1 MSPTRWCIENNRT
14 FALIILAIAFLGIG
28 TYQSISKLE
37 DPDFTVR
44 IAVISTVFPGASP
57 QKVEELVTD
66 KLEEKIREIAE
77 LDYVESRSMSGVS
90 LIYVHVQER
99 FMDMK
104 PIWDRLRN
112 KVDDVR
118 PSLPE
123 GVSGPYVNDEF
134 GDVFGIVAAITGDGY
149 SYRELKDVADDV
161 RDELLRVKDVAK
173 VERHGVQDER
183 IFVNFS
189 NARLAELG
197 VSPAFIMQ
205 TLRQQNAIA
214 PGGNALVGTE
224 RVVVEP
230 TGEFKSLEQLAGT
243 SISLPGKAQ
252 NIQLKDI
259 ATIERTFVDP
269 PSELTRFNG
278 KPCLML
284 AVSMAKGG
292 NIVEM
297 GKRLDATL
305 KDIQARMPVGID
317 FNYVSYQPRFVDQAI
332 GDFMVNLYEAFGF
345 VVVVMLVFAG
355 LRTALVAGLLVP
367 MAIFMSIALMPFFD
381 VVMQRVSIASLIIAL
396 GMLVDNGVVISE
408 NILVRLGRGEDR
420 MKAVTE
426 AATNLRMPLLAAS
439 LTTIFAFMPIATA
452 KSETGEYCLSLFIVI
467 TLTLLSSWVLSLT
480 FVPYLCFYVLKVK
493 PTTQEFKGFF
503 YSLYR
508 GFLKLC
514 LRHRLV
520 FVVLVVGLTAYSMYA
535 FRYIP
540 KIFFPPN
547 DREMVVIDFWQPY
560 GTDIGVTVERV
571 GQLEHFLMDQPG
583 VVSVGTFAGYG
594 GPRWYL
600 AMNIEQTH
608 PNYAFLVV
616 NTESLAD
623 AHALLQST
631 RNFVAGHLPDTR
643 ADVKMLEMGPP
654 VGAPIQIRLSGKDMD
669 KLFALRD
676 KIEDVLD
683 KTSGVTDIWDDWGEW
698 TKKLVVDVDQERAK
712 RAGISSQDIAMS
724 LNTQISGMPI
734 TQFREGDTLIPV
746 VFRSEKQEREGLDR
760 LDDLNVTSYQS
771 GKSLPLSQVAETRM
785 TWQPGNIRRRDQT
798 RTLTVKATVS
808 GRFASEIMEEIRPK
822 IEALHHSSQW
832 PAGYGIHFGGE
843 DEEAQKSQAS
853 IMAGMPLAM
862 AFILVTLMSQFNSV
876 RRTLIILL
884 TIPPMYIGITWGM
897 MLSDSPFG
905 FMAMLGMISLM
916 GIIIN
921 NAIILID
928 AIERERER
936 GREPYEALVLAAQKR
951 LRPILMTACTTV
963 IGLIPLS
970 LQGGEMWRPMANV
983 IIFGLAF
990 ATVLTLGL
998 CPVLYSLFFNVR
1010 EKPEG

>member
-1 MSPTRWCIENNRT
+1 MNPTRWCIDNNRT
-14 FALIILAIAFLGIG
+14 FALIILSIVFLGIG
-28 TYQSISKLE
+28 TYRNISKLE
-37 DPDFTVR
+37 DPDFTIRV
-44 IAVISTVFPGASP
+44 AVISTVFPGASP

-66 KLEEKIREIAE
+66 RLEEKIREIAE
-77 LDYVESRSMSGVS
+77 LDYIESRSLSGMS
-90 LIYVHVQER
+90 LIYVHIQER
-99 FMDMK
+99 FTDMK

-118 PSLPE
+118 SSLPQ
-123 GVSGPYVNDEF
+123 GVQGPFVNDEF
-134 GDVFGIVAAITGDGY
+134 GDVFGIVVAVSGDGY

-161 RDELLRVKDVAK
+161 RDELLRVDDVAK

-197 VSPAFIMQ
+197 VSPAYIVQ
-205 TLRQQNAIA
+205 TLQQQNAIN
-214 PGGNALVGTE
+214 PGGNALVGPE
-224 RVVVEP
+224 RVVIEP

-269 PSELTRFNG
+269 PSQLTRYNG

-297 GKRLDATL
+297 GDKLDKALHELQT
-305 KDIQARMPVGID
+305 RMPVGID
-317 FNYVSYQPRFVDQAI
+317 FDYVSFQPRFVDGAI
-332 GDFMVNLYEAFGF
+332 GDFMINLYEAFGF
-345 VVVVMLVFAG
+345 VVVVMLLFAG

-367 MAIFMSIALMPFFD
+367 MAICMSIALMPFFD

-396 GMLVDNGVVISE
+396 GMLVDNGVVVSE

-420 MKAVTE
+420 MKAVIE
-426 AATNLRMPLLAAS
+426 SVRNLRMPLLAAS
-439 LTTIFAFMPIATA
+439 LTTVFAFMPIATA
-452 KSETGEYCLSLFIVI
+452 ESQTGEYCLSLFTVI
-467 TLTLLSSWVLSLT
+467 TLTLLSSWILSLT

-493 PTTQEFKGFF
+493 PDAQEFKGVF
-503 YSLYR
+503 YSAYR

-514 LRHRLV
+514 LRNRIV
-520 FVVLVVGLTAYSMYA
+520 FVVLVAVLTLFSMDA
-535 FRYIP
+535 FKYVP

-547 DREMVVIDFWQPY
+547 DREMVVVDFWQPY
-560 GTDIGVTVERV
+560 GTDIGTTVDRVTK
-571 GQLEHFLMDQPG
+571 LENFLRNQTG
-583 VVSVGTFAGYG
+583 VDSVATFAGYG

-616 NTESLAD
+616 NTETLED
-623 AHALLQST
+623 AHNLLRSA
-631 RNFVAGHLPDTR
+631 RRFVETNLPDTR
-643 ADVKMLEMGPP
+643 ADVKMLELGPP
-654 VGAPIQIRLSGKDMD
+654 VGAPIQIRLSGGNMD
-669 KLFALRD
+669 QLFALRD
-676 KIEDVLD
+676 KVEAVLGRTD
-683 KTSGVTDIWDDWGEW
+683 GVVDIWDDWGEW

-712 RAGISSQDIAMS
+712 RAGISSQDIALS
-724 LNTQISGMPI
+724 LNTQISGMPV
-734 TQFREGDTLIPV
+734 TEYREGDTLIPIV
-746 VFRSEKQEREGLDR
+746 IRSVQDEREGLDR
-760 LDDLNVTSYQS
+760 LNDINVHSYGS
-771 GKSLPLSQVAETRM
+771 GLSLPLSQVAETHM

-808 GRFASEIMEEIRPK
+808 GRFASEILNEVRPQV
-822 IEALHHSSQW
+822 EALRDKPDW
-832 PAGYGIHFGGE
+832 PAGYTIHFGGE
-843 DEEAQKSQAS
+843 DEEAQKSEAS
-853 IMAGMPLAM
+853 ILVGMPLAM
-862 AFILVTLMSQFNSV
+862 ALILITLMSQFNSV

-897 MLSDSPFG
+897 LLSDSPFG

-936 GREPYEALVLAAQKR
+936 GLAPYDALLLAAQKR

-983 IIFGLAF
+983 IIFGLSF

-998 CPVLYSLFFNVR
+998 CPVLYSLFFKVR
-1010 EKPEG
+1010 ETKES